1 MASMSPQVS
10 NRSSMR
16 AQVIYQNLYWI
27 SRWLGRMSSRIFFI
41 SSNPSGMPGTSGK
54 YTSTTPGV
62 SVSTA
67 TALRPQPFRLS
78 LMASRVKL
86 SPPMRSR
93 AARAC
98 RRRFRLG
105 ATGLRTS
112 RDSMASRPQS
122 SAVEM
127 SISRCTSSRAA
138 PPPSRASPTA
148 SSSPPLAVPVS
159 S

>member
-1 MASMSPQVS
+1 
-10 NRSSMR
+10 
-16 AQVIYQNLYWI
+16 
-27 SRWLGRMSSRIFFI
+27 
-41 SSNPSGMPGTSGK
+41 MPGTSGK

-62 SVSTA
+62 PVSTA

-112 RDSMASRPQS
+112 RASMASSPQS